1 MFLGFFYYLRSRQ
14 VRVSLNEWMTL
25 MEALQK
31 GLAESSLTRF
41 YHLCR
46 SICIK
51 SEAHFDKFDQCFAEY
66 FKGVEASEESID
78 KVLDWLR
85 RSPLEQELDPE
96 ELAKLRAMDLDTL
109 REEFEKRLAEQDEQH
124 DGGNYWIGTGGT
136 SPFGHGGVHPSGIR
150 IGGPGRRGSA
160 MQVAT
165 KRRFQNLRHD
175 RILDVRQIATALRQ
189 LRRLTRDGREDELD
203 IDETVDATAR
213 NVGDLEIVF
222 RPPRK
227 NTVKLLLLMDVGGSM
242 TPHTRLSELLFS
254 AAHAA
259 SHFKSF
265 KHYYFHNCP
274 YEKLY
279 TDITQRKGTST
290 LEVLQNL
297 DRTWYTVIVGDAAM
311 SPYELTSS
319 GGSID
324 FFHYNEEPGIR
335 WLQRIRE
342 RFPRSVWINPDPP
355 RYWGV
360 TQSTLMIQDIFEMHP
375 FTLDGLGDAISYL
388 RKQKV

>member
-1 MFLGFFYYLRSRQ
+1 
-14 VRVSLNEWMTL
+14 
-25 MEALQK
+25 
-31 GLAESSLTRF
+31 
-41 YHLCR
+41 
-46 SICIK
+46 
-51 SEAHFDKFDQCFAEY
+51 
-66 FKGVEASEESID
+66 
-78 KVLDWLR
+78 
-85 RSPLEQELDPE
+85 
-96 ELAKLRAMDLDTL
+96 
-109 REEFEKRLAEQDEQH
+109 
-124 DGGNYWIGTGGT
+124 
-136 SPFGHGGVHPSGIR
+136 
-150 IGGPGRRGSA
+150 

-189 LRRLTRDGREDELD
+189 LRRLTRDGREEELD

-259 SHFKSF
+259 SHFKAF
-265 KHYYFHNCP
+265 QHYYFHNCP

-279 TDITQRKGTST
+279 TDISQRKGVST

-297 DRTWYTVIVGDAAM
+297 DRKWYTVIVGDAAM

-360 TQSTLMIQDIFEMHP
+360 TQSTIMIQDIFEMHP